1 MGARSASELSTPAK
15 KNTIIVANRMGYLGR
30 TRIAANPPPSVP
42 MPNADAMNPKR
53 GACYMFAC
61 DRRTDQTK
69 HALGIGR
76 ITGRNVLG

>member
-53 GACYMFAC
+53 GA
-61 DRRTDQTK
+61 R
-69 HALGIGR
+69 
-76 ITGRNVLG
+76 